1 MVGNKEPPVGKVS
14 DMEGNR
20 AVWCREGA
28 SSFCGPRVPQK
39 AERDGVVVRL
49 WEEEV
54 SHSH

>member
-1 MVGNKEPPVGKVS
+1 MVGNQKPPVGKFS
-14 DMEGNR
+14 DMEENR
-20 AVWCREGA
+20 AVWWSEGA

-39 AERDGVVVRL
+39 AQRDGVVVRL